1 MALPT
6 DTIGPFDLRPDDLM
20 QIDADQ
26 AVELFRQLLVIE
38 AAKVGIPTTGVDVP
52 ASINVADGGI
62 DADVAG
68 VAGKSLPAGLIE
80 EGKTC
85 YQIKTGN
92 FSASTSSAIRSLL
105 VQPKFVPGEQQRTK
119 DQLQPRVL
127 SCFENGGAFV
137 VVLFGTDL
145 VGKTDDHGEKQISE
159 FMAAI
164 DPTFVKVKVRIIRAN
179 QLCTAIKTLAPGIAR
194 RLSRVQG
201 YDKSVFYDL
210 TYMAEA
216 CELEIDS
223 YQLTDDLKTF
233 AEEITRAADSIDG
246 FKHVRILGD
255 AGAGKTHLMYRA
267 LAACQLAGCV
277 LYCPDPEQAMDSG
290 PMEALRQMAP
300 NTTII
305 LVADDCDLETAREL
319 GAFFR
324 KRATKMLLVTA
335 NNLMEPSSS
344 HVDIQVIEVPQL
356 QQPMLAEIFKGY
368 GIAADEATWFANLCE
383 GSPRAAH
390 RLGQYIKSNPTQ
402 HSAEHFAHLDDLW
415 NGIVC
420 APHSIDSVDG
430 QDRLAVIRTLAL
442 FRQIAWETAEGSV
455 VQAAV
460 LNAVKLL
467 DPNFSQLRL
476 DRAVQALRYRR
487 VLQGPRMLLI
497 SPKLLHVAMWKS
509 WFERYSIAIDVLKL
523 RENLGERMQ
532 QHFDAML
539 MFAKESKAATAWAD
553 RLLGEGG
560 LFTSLADFASGSD
573 ASLFFAVAQAKPKA
587 ALRRFAAALGRENVD
602 TRREFSGDA
611 RRTAIHRLEQ
621 LAVPAET
628 FFEAAKCLL
637 LLAEAE
643 NESWSNNATGTF
655 LSLFSLG
662 HGALAASELS
672 PIDKL
677 DYIRELLRSPVP
689 FYRQIAVEALS
700 KSLDPFLSRNA
711 IDEVIGLQRLPG
723 RWMPET
729 WDQLY
734 EAYAAH
740 VSLLQDAFDFL
751 PKAEALVAATG
762 ILGYFRS
769 LVLIV
774 PIAKSVLAFMRR
786 AAQMSDLRD
795 KCIETIVSTLH
806 YEGKALSADVLSELE
821 ALRAELTE
829 SSFSTKLRRHAGMKL
844 IEDHFTAEGKFL
856 DGAKPELIQLAA
868 AAVKDPALLQPELAW
883 LVTDDAKN
891 GYEFGVLLGRV
902 DDLKLWSAILLAWT
916 QAKEKRSDFFIGGY
930 LSAVHKKNVLL
941 WEDLIETLLS
951 NDEIRPML
959 LGVVWRSGMSDRIAR
974 LLLDLAEQ
982 GEIDPR
988 DFRLFIYGGVVNQLP
1003 LAVLEGVIDL
1013 LLEIDDPIAPDAA
1026 LDLLDSRLRGHPDE
1040 GAVLSRR
1047 IERTLGAPAFVE
1059 GQEHQGSNNM
1069 LLYRWNEVANRLLE
1083 LNADAAAN
1091 LTVRLIENFASR
1103 NSVTAGYHPN
1113 PLKFLFNVAQAKP
1126 DVVWRAVAR
1135 RLESPKDLGTWHLL
1149 NWLRGGRSVRGDEL
1163 AGLDALPSPMVFEWV
1178 DVAPADRAWIL
1189 AEHCPTIVSK
1199 PGETPSFARQV
1210 LERYAHIEQV
1220 RRSFHANSFSEAW
1233 SGPASEHYRRKLE
1246 GIEALLAIETNANV
1260 RMWLKE
1266 CQERLEASVE
1276 QELERELREREY

>member
-6 DTIGPFDLRPDDLM
+6 DTIGPFDVRTDDLM
-20 QIDADQ
+20 QIDAAQ
-26 AVELFRQLLVIE
+26 AIELFRQLLVIE
-38 AAKVGIPTTGVDVP
+38 AARVGIPTTGVNVP

-85 YQIKTGN
+85 YQIKTGD
-92 FSASTSSAIRSLL
+92 FSASTPSAIKSLL
-105 VQPKFVPGEQQRTK
+105 VQPKFATGKNQPTKEQ
-119 DQLQPRVL
+119 LHPRVL
-127 SCFENGGAFV
+127 RCFENGDAFV
-137 VVLFGTDL
+137 AVLFGTDL
-145 VGKTDDHGEKQISE
+145 VGKNDDHGTRQISE
-159 FMAAI
+159 FMTAI
-164 DPTFVKVKVRIIRAN
+164 DPSFAKAKVQIIRAN

-194 RLSRVQG
+194 RLCRVQG
-201 YDKSVFYDL
+201 YDKNVFYDL
-210 TYMAEA
+210 SFMAEA

-290 PMEALRQMAP
+290 PMEALRLMAP

-319 GAFFR
+319 GALFR

-335 NNLMEPSSS
+335 NNLAEPSSS
-344 HVDIQVIEVPQL
+344 HIDVQVIEVPQL
-356 QQPMLAEIFKGY
+356 QPPMLAEIFKGY
-368 GIAADEATWFANLCE
+368 DIAADEASWFASLCE

-390 RLGQYIKSNPTQ
+390 RLGQYIKNNPTQ

-442 FRQIAWETAEGSV
+442 FRQIAWETAEGPA
-455 VQAAV
+455 VQVAI

-476 DRAVQALRYRR
+476 DRAVEALRKRR
-487 VLQGPRMLLI
+487 VLQGPRTLLI

-509 WFERYSIAIDVLKL
+509 WFERYSIAINVLKL

-539 MFAKESKAATAWAD
+539 MFAKESKAATTWAD

-560 LFTSLADFASGSD
+560 LFESLAGFARGSD

-587 ALRRFAAALGRENVD
+587 ALRRFAAALVREDVD
-602 TRREFSGDA
+602 ARREFSGDA

-655 LSLFSLG
+655 ISLFSLG

-677 DYIRELLRSPVP
+677 DYLRELLRSPVS
-689 FYRQIAVEALS
+689 FYREISVKALS

-711 IDEVIGLQRLPG
+711 IDDVIGLQRLPG

-729 WDQLY
+729 WGQLY
-734 EAYAAH
+734 DAYAAH
-740 VSLLQDAFDFL
+740 VSLLEEAFDFL
-751 PKAEALVAATG
+751 PKAEALEAATG
-762 ILGYFRS
+762 ILSHFRS

-774 PIAKSVLAFMRR
+774 PVAKTVVAFLRR
-786 AAQMSDLRD
+786 AAQMVELRD
-795 KCIETIVSTLH
+795 KCIEAIVAALH
-806 YEGKALSADVLSELE
+806 YEGKALAADVSSELE
-821 ALRAELTE
+821 ALRTE
-829 SSFSTKLRRHAGMKL
+829 ITDSSFSSKLRRHAGMKL
-844 IEDHFTAEGKFL
+844 VEDHFTADGKYL
-856 DGAKPELIQLAA
+856 DEAKPELVQLAEA
-868 AAVKDPALLQPELAW
+868 ALGEPTLLQPELTW

-891 GYEFGVLLGRV
+891 GYEFGTVLGRV
-902 DDLKLWSAILLAWT
+902 DDLKLWNSILSAWT
-916 QAKEKRSDFFIGGY
+916 VAKENRSDFFIGGY
-930 LSAVHKKNVLL
+930 LSAVYRKNVLL
-941 WEDLIETLLS
+941 WEELIETLLS
-951 NDEIRPML
+951 NDETRQMV

-974 LLLDLAEQ
+974 LLLDFAHQ

-988 DFRLFIYGGVVNQLP
+988 KFRLFVYGGVVNLLP

-1013 LLEIDDPIAPDAA
+1013 LLRIDDPIALDAA
-1026 LDLLDSRLRGHPDE
+1026 LDLLDSRLRSHPDE
-1040 GAVLSRR
+1040 GPVLSHR
-1047 IERTLGAPAFVE
+1047 IERTLCAPAFVE
-1059 GQEHQGSNNM
+1059 GQEHEKANHM
-1069 LLYRWNEVANRLLE
+1069 LLYRWNEVASRLLE
-1083 LNADAAAN
+1083 LDANAAAN
-1091 LTVRLIENFASR
+1091 LAVRLIENFATG
-1103 NSVTAGYHPN
+1103 NSVTAGFHPD
-1113 PLKFLFNVAQAKP
+1113 PLKFLSSVARAKP
-1126 DVVWRAVAR
+1126 DIVWPAVAR
-1135 RLESPKDLGTWHLL
+1135 RLESPRDISTWHLL
-1149 NWLRGGRSVRGDEL
+1149 SWLRGGRSRRGDEL
-1163 AGLDALPSPMVFEWV
+1163 AGLDAIPSTMVFEWV

-1189 AEHCPTIVSK
+1189 AEHCPPILSK
-1199 PGETPSFARQV
+1199 PEETPSFARQM
-1210 LERYAHIEQV
+1210 LEQYGHIGQV
-1220 RRSFHANSFSEAW
+1220 RSSLHANSFSEVW
-1233 SGPASEHYRRKLE
+1233 GGPASEHYRGQLE
-1246 GIEALLAIETNANV
+1246 GVEALLGIETNANV

-1266 CQERLEASVE
+1266 RRDRLEATVE
-1276 QELERELREREY
+1276 HELERELREREY